1 MHYVVSFTVKQ
12 LFGDG
17 IDIPWISGFKWDLEM

>member
-1 MHYVVSFTVKQ
+1 MTAPDAGECRIAGPFQKHEKQ

-17 IDIPWISGFKWDLEM
+17 IDNF